1 MNVTE
6 RIDRRVMERYKA
18 TVDIVEITT
27 KRQICHFLER
37 YFTEVESFPL
47 FWRLVLKQ
55 EIVILEDSC
64 DLNNNKFQQV
74 SGQIKLTGRI

>member
-47 FWRLVLKQ
+47 F
-55 EIVILEDSC
+55 
-64 DLNNNKFQQV
+64 
-74 SGQIKLTGRI
+74 